1 MSKRLK
7 NTYGSNFQPARALTF
22 CMFVGAAQAH
32 TSPRGL
38 QNGPKDIATNDLF
51 NQTKDWNKATL

>member
-1 MSKRLK
+1 LSWH
-7 NTYGSNFQPARALTF
+7 F
-22 CMFVGAAQAH
+22 CIFVGAGQAH

-38 QNGPKDIATNDLF
+38 QNGPKDSAMNDLF